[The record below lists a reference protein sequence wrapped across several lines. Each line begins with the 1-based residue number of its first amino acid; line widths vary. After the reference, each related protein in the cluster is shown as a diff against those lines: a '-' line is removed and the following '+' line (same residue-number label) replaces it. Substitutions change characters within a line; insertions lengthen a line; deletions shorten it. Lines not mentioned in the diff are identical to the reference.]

1 MTGRQKRGRK
11 AREWP
16 RDAFLGGK
24 QVWVTCLSENIS
36 SSGREQ
42 CRIFPEAKFKVAW
55 GKENR
60 SRERVIPE
68 LVFARGGYAK
78 FDRH

>member
-16 RDAFLGGK
+16 RDTFLGGE
-24 QVWVTCLSENIS
+24 QVGVTCLSEDIS

-42 CRIFPEAKFKVAW
+42 CQIFLKPSSTLLGEKRIEA
-55 GKENR
+55 
-60 SRERVIPE
+60 ERVIPE

-78 FDRH
+78 FDRR